1 MQVSLYGPLNHNDRL
16 TIPTTTE
23 GTGEEVIRDCLSIFL
38 INENRRRDFFSRER
52 KSLAHFHIEPSPRKR

>member
-23 GTGEEVIRDCLSIFL
+23 DTGEEVIRDCLSISL
-38 INENRRRDFFSRER
+38 INEVA
-52 KSLAHFHIEPSPRKR
+52 KS